1 MSFDV
6 NDLLAALYPQLH
18 AEAEADLVF
27 WDNNELVRYMAD
39 AQKRFVQKYGVR
51 VVRDVTSIE
60 LDQGIATYA
69 APPRHLSTI
78 HVAIEGRA
86 LRASSAV
93 ELTRRDRLY
102 QDTESSATSPI
113 RWWYT
118 DTIKHNRIGV
128 YPVPGAVDDGKKL
141 EVIYHQYLCG
151 PDIDLS
157 DAVIDAP
164 LWFGDYMELSALAE
178 AYGREGDGQMVES
191 AQAIRQILE
200 LYHMAAEK
208 YWGKA
213 E

>member
-6 NDLLAALYPQLH
+6 NDLLANLYPQLH
-18 AEAEADLVF
+18 AASDSDLVF
-27 WDNNELVRYMAD
+27 WSKNELVRYMAD

-51 VVRDVTSIE
+51 VVRDTSTVE
-60 LDQGIATYA
+60 LQQGIATYA

-78 HVAIEGRA
+78 HVALDGRA
-86 LRASSAV
+86 LRASSV
-93 ELTRRDRLY
+93 SEITRRDRQY
-102 QDTESSATSPI
+102 QATESTATSPI

-118 DTIKHNRIGV
+118 DSIKQNRIGF
-128 YPVPGAVDDGKKL
+128 YPIPGAVDNGKSV
-141 EVIYHQYLCG
+141 EIIYHQYLCG
-151 PDIDLS
+151 PHIDLS

-178 AYGREGDGQMVES
+178 AYGREGDGQMVETS
-191 AQAIRQILE
+191 QAIKQILA
-200 LYHMAAEK
+200 LYEMCAER